1 MRIALFSEVYWP
13 MVSGVGVTL
22 RNLTHALEARGHQVR
37 VYTATYESPDGSAIP
52 PEVHQSPSV
61 PLFLYPDVQ
70 WAFPR
75 AREVARD
82 LAAFSPDVVHVATEF
97 AMGLAGLKAA
107 RSLGVPVVASAHTDY
122 ARYVSRYGVE
132 WAWGMGWSYLKWF
145 YGKTGRVLCPSKVYE
160 QHLRSRGIRNTG
172 LWTRGIDCETFN
184 ARHRSAGYRELFGLG
199 PDDLLVT
206 YVGRLA
212 AEKDLTNLLGAW
224 DALGAR
230 RGNSQ
235 LVLVG
240 QGPMAKEIVARKLP
254 GVHLTGLLTGT
265 DLSEAYASAD
275 IFAFPS
281 TTETFGNVVLEGMA
295 SGLASVV
302 AGAGGMLDFCEDGRN
317 ALLVRPGDTAHLTE
331 QLARLIGDAGLRR
344 QLAAG
349 GLETA
354 HGRRWDAIW
363 DGVTRVYEDAA
374 VGAGRSLIQAA

>member
-22 RNLTHALEARGHQVR
+22 RNLTRALEARGHQVR
-37 VYTATYESPDGSAIP
+37 VYTATYQAPDRSPIP
-52 PEVHQSPSV
+52 PEVHQSPSI

-75 AREVARD
+75 AKEVAAD
-82 LAAFSPDVVHVATEF
+82 LAAFAPDVVHVATEF

-107 RSLGVPVVASAHTDY
+107 RTLGVPVVASAHTDY
-122 ARYVSRYGVE
+122 EKYVSRYGVE
-132 WAWGMGWSYLKWF
+132 WAWGMGWMYLKWF
-145 YGKTGRVLCPSKVYE
+145 YGKTERVLCPSRVYE
-160 QHLRSRGIRNTG
+160 QHLRSRGIQRTG
-172 LWTRGIDCETFN
+172 IWTRGIDEQVFN
-184 ARHRSAGYRELFGLG
+184 PRHRSPQYRELFGVG

-212 AEKDLTNLLGAW
+212 AEKDLTRLLAAW
-224 DALGAR
+224 ESLGDR
-230 RGNSQ
+230 RRNAQ

-240 QGPMAKEIVARKLP
+240 QGPMAKEINARKIP
-254 GVHLTGLLTGT
+254 GVHLTGLLTGQ

-281 TTETFGNVVLEGMA
+281 TTETFGNVVLEGMS

-317 ALLVRPGDTAHLTE
+317 SLLVRPGDTQHLTD
-331 QLARLIGDAGLRR
+331 QLARVIGDPALRA
-344 QLAAG
+344 QLVAG
-349 GLETA
+349 GLATA

-363 DGVTRVYEDAA
+363 DGVAGVYDEVVARNGRTLVRAA
-374 VGAGRSLIQAA
+374 